1 MSNQAQPHQAEKQP
15 EVRIGIVVNGKPA
28 NVPAGLTVEGLLSEL
43 GIDRGRVAVEV
54 DRSIVRKSDWAAA
67 KVEAGAE
74 VEIVQFVG
82 GG

>member
-1 MSNQAQPHQAEKQP
+1 MSNQAQPKSAGKEMAE
-15 EVRIGIVVNGKPA
+15 RIGIVVNGKQA
-28 NVPAGLTVEGLLSEL
+28 VVPAGLTVEGLLAEL
-43 GIDRGRVAVEV
+43 GVDRGRVAVELN
-54 DRSIVRKSDWAAA
+54 RAIVRKGDWAGA